1 MGKKYFYARVS
12 TKDQKLDRQIDKFR
26 ELGATDRT
34 LFTEKISGKN
44 FQDREAWK
52 DLMNWAAPGDTI
64 IVKNLDRLGRNKD
77 EVKSVLINLSKKGIY
92 VESVDQA
99 YLNDFL
105 NNKLKNK
112 ESETFNDAVLE
123 IVLNTILELDLIR
136 AEWERKE
143 MLKRQKEGIEAA
155 KKRGVRL
162 GRKTDTQMREKF
174 KELYPLTR
182 NKNLE
187 NYMTVAKALK
197 EIGCSKAQFYKMEN
211 ELKQGGNENE

>member
-52 DLMNWAAPGDTI
+52 DLMSWAAPGDTI

-92 VESVDQA
+92 IESVDQA

>member
-52 DLMNWAAPGDTI
+52 DLMSWAAPGDTI

-77 EVKSVLINLSKKGIY
+77 EVKSVLINLSKRGIY

-174 KELYPLTR
+174 KELYPRTR

>member
-92 VESVDQA
+92 IESVDQA

>member
-52 DLMNWAAPGDTI
+52 DLMSWAALGDTI

-187 NYMTVAKALK
+187 NYITVAKALK

-211 ELKQGGNENE
+211 ELKQGGNESE

>member
-123 IVLNTILELDLIR
+123 IILNTILELDLIR